1 MKLTP
6 LDIQQQKFK
15 VKFRGYDAQE
25 VETFLEIVSE
35 DVESLLKEYNTLRA
49 ELKKIE
55 AKLADYRE
63 NERAIQQTIM
73 TTQKVSDDLK
83 RNAQREAELLISE
96 AKVEGEKSINDAR
109 AQADKIV
116 ADSRI
121 ELEKM
126 RSELN
131 DLKNKKMECELTFK
145 SMLESQLRLLNS
157 GAGEEKEKEKEG

>member
-25 VETFLEIVSE
+25 VETFLEMVSE

-49 ELKKIE
+49 ELRKIE
-55 AKLADYRE
+55 VKLADYRE

-96 AKVEGEKSINDAR
+96 AKVAGEKSISDAR
-109 AQADKIV
+109 TQADKMV
-116 ADSRI
+116 TDSRI

-126 RSELN
+126 RSEIN
-131 DLKNKKMECELTFK
+131 DLKSKKMECEFAFK
-145 SMLESQLRLLNS
+145 SMLEGQLRLLNS
-157 GAGEEKEKEKEG
+157 GAGGEE